1 MRGLRRE
8 EAPVR
13 HLLQIAAQL
22 LGAGGVDQFPVLRGE
37 FEELVAGARGSLEED
52 VTEPTRGLPL
62 AIDLYEHAGEAV
74 EQRVHP
80 YHSGEQLFRYAL
92 ELHLA
97 LEHPPKERPVL
108 APLSPSFFGARAPLP
123 GRPSPESTLPPN
135 RPLQR
140 CGCILKGL
148 LV

>member
-1 MRGLRRE
+1 MGGIDDPSIPASDPFRNAMRGLRRE

-52 VTEPTRGLPL
+52 VTEPTRRLPL

-74 EQRVHP
+74 EQRIHT
-80 YHSGEQLFRYAL
+80 YHSSEQLFRYAL
-92 ELHLA
+92 ELHPSS
-97 LEHPPKERPVL
+97 ERPPKERPVL
-108 APLSPSFFGARAPLP
+108 APFFALRRWGA
-123 GRPSPESTLPPN
+123 PP
-135 RPLQR
+135 R
-140 CGCILKGL
+140 
-148 LV
+148 